1 MNRIWISRDSS
12 IPIREQ
18 LSAQLLFGIVSRRF
32 APSERLPSV
41 RDLARRLKVH
51 PNTVSAAYQDLAARG
66 WVKRKAG
73 SGVFVCDIKHPA
85 KGEEVD
91 TFVHAWIDEGV
102 SRGFSF
108 DALSK
113 AFEKAGS
120 TFGRQ
125 LDSRKLL
132 VVHPD
137 ANLARILAAEI
148 EESIGWAVRY
158 AAPADAPK
166 VPDFEKHVLLTTTSG
181 AEAVSRIR
189 PEGHELIP
197 LKSVEELLA
206 GLGRPVSP
214 LLIGIVSRSE
224 TISKWANL
232 LIPALGLP
240 GSDLIQRNPEQPGW
254 LEGLAACDLIAADIV
269 CAKELPKKFRP
280 IVLRL
285 ISDVFLQ
292 RTRKQLVTAEKV

>member
-66 WVKRKAG
+66 WVKRKPG
-73 SGVFVCDIKHPA
+73 SGVFVCDIKHPG
-85 KGEEVD
+85 KGDPID
-91 TFVHAWIDEGV
+91 TFVHAWIEEGL
-102 SRGFSF
+102 SRGFSL
-108 DALSK
+108 DALAA

-120 TFGRQ
+120 VFRKQ
-125 LDSRKLL
+125 PDSRRLL

-137 ANLARILAAEI
+137 RNLARILAAEI
-148 EESIGWAVRY
+148 EEGIGCAVGH
-158 AAPADAPK
+158 AAVEDALE
-166 VPDFEKHVLLTTTSG
+166 VPDFESYALLTTTSG
-181 AEAVSRIR
+181 AEAVSRLR
-189 PEGHELIP
+189 PEGHELIA
-197 LKSVEELLA
+197 LKSIEELLA
-206 GLGRPVSP
+206 GLGRPASP
-214 LLIGIVSRSE
+214 VLIGIVSRSA
-224 TISKWANL
+224 TILKWASM

-240 GSDLIQRNPEQPGW
+240 GSDLIQRNPEQAEW
-254 LEGLAACDLIAADIV
+254 REGLNACDLIAADVI

-285 ISDVFLQ
+285 VSDAFLE
-292 RTRKQLVTAEKV
+292 RTRRLVTAEKV